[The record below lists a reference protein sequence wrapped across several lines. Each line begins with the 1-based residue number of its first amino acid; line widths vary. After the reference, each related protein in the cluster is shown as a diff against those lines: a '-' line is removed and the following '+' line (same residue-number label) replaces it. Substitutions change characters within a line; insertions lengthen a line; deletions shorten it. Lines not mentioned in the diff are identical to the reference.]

1 MLRKHQCRCE
11 PRILTDFSGEN
22 VIIEWVLFVRKP
34 GGQRMTRFGCRTQD
48 HHALNRRELLRV
60 GGLTLFGAG
69 LSDLL
74 RLEASAA
81 PARRQGRARSVI
93 FIFQSGGP
101 SQHETFDPKP
111 DAPDG
116 IRGAYG
122 TTQTRLPG
130 VRFCEYLPRLAA
142 RADRFAVVRT
152 MHHIAGREFRNE
164 HSSCTYLLHTG
175 TTELPPG
182 DSNAS
187 IIAPR
192 PGRFEWPSLGSLIAY
207 LVPPVAGVS
216 LPPVIELPR
225 VSLMRYPGRGSGI
238 LGPRYDRWGVELA
251 PPCHAPDAAGSC
263 PNCFSHDDPN
273 DPARAAGPGPRAW
286 WNNSSCRDPSFRLP
300 ELGEGVSLS
309 LPQLRERTALLER
322 FDVFRRDLDR
332 AHHAGHLASWDAHR
346 QQALQLLFTVRPG
359 RQNPFDLT
367 QESDRVRERYGHE
380 EWGQG
385 FLTARRLVEAGVRMV
400 QVNLRGWDTHQ
411 NAFRDLKG
419 KLLPSLDRSL
429 SALLDDLEQR
439 GLLDETLIVMC
450 GEMGRTPRISP
461 ITAGGRNAS
470 GEIFTPGR
478 HHWGDVF
485 PCFVAGGGIRAGKVI
500 GATDR
505 EAGVPATE
513 AYTPADLAATIFHL
527 LGVGPDEDFHDVQG
541 RPYRISQ
548 GKPIQP
554 LVT

>member
-1 MLRKHQCRCE
+1 MNERMLLLTLRSPE
-11 PRILTDFSGEN
+11 IIILALL
-22 VIIEWVLFVRKP
+22 IVRKR
-34 GGQRMTRFGCRTQD
+34 GAQRMTRFGCRAGD
-48 HHALNRRELLRV
+48 HHTLNRRELLRV

-69 LSDLL
+69 LPDLL
-74 RLEASAA
+74 RLEANAA
-81 PARRQGRARSVI
+81 TPRRQARARSVI
-93 FIFQSGGP
+93 FIYQAGGP

-111 DAPDG
+111 EAADG
-116 IRGAYG
+116 IRGEYG
-122 TTQTRLPG
+122 ATQTRLPG

-142 RADRFAVVRT
+142 RADHFAVVRT
-152 MHHIAGREFRNE
+152 MHHTAGREFRNE
-164 HSSCTYLLHTG
+164 HLSCMYMLHTG
-175 TTELPPG
+175 TTALPAG

-187 IIAPR
+187 IAAPR

-207 LVPPVAGVS
+207 AVPPAPDVS

-225 VSLMRYPGRGSGI
+225 VNQMHYPGRGSGM
-238 LGPRYDRWGVELA
+238 LGPRYDRWGVDLA

-273 DPARAAGPGPRAW
+273 DPARAAGTGPKAW
-286 WNNSSCRDPSFRLP
+286 WNNSSCRNPSFHLP
-300 ELGEGVSLS
+300 DLGQGVSLT
-309 LPQLRERTALLER
+309 LPHLRERTTLLER
-322 FDVFRRDLDR
+322 FDVFRRGLEQYDR
-332 AHHAGHLASWDAHR
+332 AGHLASWDAHR
-346 QQALQLLFTVRPG
+346 QQALKLLFTVRPG
-359 RQNPFDLT
+359 RHNPFDLS
-367 QESDRVRERYGHE
+367 QESAQVRERYGHE

-385 FLTARRLVEAGVRMV
+385 FLTARRLVEAGVRMA

-439 GLLDETLIVMC
+439 GLLDETLVVMC

-461 ITAGGRNAS
+461 IAEGGRNAS

-485 PCFVAGGGIRAGKVI
+485 PCFFAGGGTRPGQVI
-500 GATDR
+500 GASDR
-505 EAGVPATE
+505 TGGLPATE

-527 LGVGPDEDFHDVQG
+527 LGVGPDEEFHDLQG
-541 RPYRISQ
+541 RPYRMSQ
-548 GKPIQP
+548 GNPIGL
-554 LVT
+554 LVG